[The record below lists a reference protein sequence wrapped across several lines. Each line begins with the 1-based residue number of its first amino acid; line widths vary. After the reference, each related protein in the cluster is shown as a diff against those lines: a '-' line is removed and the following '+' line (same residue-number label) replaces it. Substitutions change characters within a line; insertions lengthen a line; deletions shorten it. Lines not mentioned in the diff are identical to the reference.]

1 MSSPE
6 GSCVLSPGAMRHL
19 EEISLVVFIDVPLKT
34 IKRRLM
40 SDDIDMR
47 GIVGLKKMALNKL
60 FDIRRPLYQRSAH
73 LVVGLDD
80 RPIPQSLDIL
90 TNKIVNYSRQQVSMI
105 KVIATGNQSG
115 ANNAF

>member
-1 MSSPE
+1 
-6 GSCVLSPGAMRHL
+6 MRHL
-19 EEISLVVFIDVPLKT
+19 EEISLVVFIDVLLKT
-34 IKRRLM
+34 IERRLM
-40 SDDIDMR
+40 SNYIDMR

-60 FDIRRPLYQRSAH
+60 FDIRRPLYQRYAH

-90 TNKIVNYSRQQVSMI
+90 TNKIVNCSRQQVSMI
-105 KVIATGNQSG
+105 KVIAIGNQLG